1 MNEQRGMTS
10 EDLYQLTWVNDP
22 VPSPQGGHLVYV
34 SRQVNEKHDGYQ
46 SHLRLLHLH
55 SRKDRPFTS
64 GENDH
69 SPAWSPDGAQLAFIR
84 EVHGKSQIWLMASDG
99 GEAQQISHLQHGVS
113 SFLWAPDGATLLVK
127 SSVGMNENIDK
138 KLDSTSAE
146 GSSEDNKESSLPQE
160 IIVDRIRMKSD
171 SGGLWNGRR
180 SHLYI
185 IAPISAEAIPV
196 TTGHYDIGDYAWS
209 PDGKRIAWIT
219 EMPEEGADHSDF
231 TLTNHV
237 YTSRPDGS
245 DLQQLTPEGYTFYR
259 LSYAP
264 DAQSMALLASDRSYG
279 NATLAKLYTLPISGG
294 TPECLSADWDVQL
307 NHSLVGDMRSHLVT
321 TGPLYSQDGSSILCL
336 ATIHGSV
343 RIARFALDGSG
354 ADYLLPDECEIY
366 QFAELAQGQ
375 IVAAVANT
383 QHPGDLYLYEQP
395 GDPGTRPIRLTNS
408 NPQLEQD
415 IWLSTP
421 ETFWFDSSDGLQL
434 QGWIMKPHGIV
445 EGVKVPTILEIHGGP
460 HMMYGFTFMHEFQ
473 LLVAQGYAVM
483 YINPRGGLGY
493 GQQFVNACRED
504 YGGGDY
510 RDLMESVDY
519 ALSHYAFI
527 DPSRLGVTGGSY
539 GGFMTNWIVGHTDRF
554 KAAVTQRSICN
565 WLSFYGVSD
574 IGYFFTEDQ
583 IGGNAWEDT
592 EKLWKHSPLAY
603 VGNVQTPLLIL
614 HGEQDLRCPI
624 EQAEQLY
631 VALKRRKQTT
641 RLVRFPG
648 ANHELSRSGNPHL
661 RVRRLEH
668 IAQWFNEYL

>member
-22 VPSPQGGHLVYV
+22 VPSPQGGYLVYV
-34 SRQVNEKHDGYQ
+34 SRQVNEKHDGYR
-46 SHLRLLHLH
+46 SHLRLLHLD

-84 EVHGKSQIWLMASDG
+84 EVQGKSQVWLMASDG

-113 SFLWAPDGATLLVK
+113 SFLWAPDGGTLLVK
-127 SSVGMNENIDK
+127 SSVEMNENIDGQP
-138 KLDSTSAE
+138 DSMSVE
-146 GSSEDNKESSLPQE
+146 GCSKDHKESPLPQE
-160 IIVDRIRMKSD
+160 IVVDRIRMKSD
-171 SGGLWNGRR
+171 SGGLWNRRR
-180 SHLYI
+180 SHLFV

-259 LSYAP
+259 LTYAP
-264 DAQSMALLASDRSYG
+264 DAQSLALLASDRSYG

-321 TGPLYSQDGSSILCL
+321 TGPVYSQDGSSILCL
-336 ATIHGSV
+336 ATVHGSV
-343 RIARFALDGSG
+343 RIARFALDGSR
-354 ADYLLPDECEIY
+354 ADYILPDECEIY

-395 GDPGTRPIRLTNS
+395 GDPGIEPIRLTNS

-434 QGWIMKPHGIV
+434 QGWIMKPHGVV

-460 HMMYGFTFMHEFQ
+460 HMMYGYTFMHEFQ

-519 ALSHYAFI
+519 ALSQYTFI

-539 GGFMTNWIVGHTDRF
+539 GGFMTNWIVGHTNRF

-668 IAQWFNEYL
+668 IVGWFNEYL